1 MAMLKLVAE
10 VPQVQR
16 PESTAQLAI
25 LAWGWDARCELQQM
39 FEDDE
44 AL

>member
-1 MAMLKLVAE
+1 MLKLVAE

-16 PESTAQLAI
+16 PEGTAQRAI
-25 LAWGWDARCELQQM
+25 LARGWDTRCELRQM